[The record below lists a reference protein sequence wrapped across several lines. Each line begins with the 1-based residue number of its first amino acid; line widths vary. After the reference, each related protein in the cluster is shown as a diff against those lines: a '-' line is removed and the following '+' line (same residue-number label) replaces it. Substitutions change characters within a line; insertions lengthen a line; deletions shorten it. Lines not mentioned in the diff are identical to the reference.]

1 MRVSVTKLWKHLET
15 ALTMKVKY
23 QLKLFVLI
31 AVSLKRKKEKRET
44 YKIQSKVLQK
54 EKDYR
59 TIFWMVEIGIQK
71 IGYKV

>member
-1 MRVSVTKLWKHLET
+1 
-15 ALTMKVKY
+15 MKVKY